1 MKAEMHPIS
10 CHKDAMEVFSYSFK
24 AMGGPCEVRLY
35 APERERADRYAE
47 AARAEILRL
56 EQRYSRYRD
65 DSLTTMVNRSAGDSR
80 GVEVDA
86 ESAAL
91 LDYAHTAWAQSGGLF
106 DITSG
111 VLRRVWDFKTR
122 RVPTQAQIDGIL
134 PLIGWGKLRWD
145 KPHLVLPVAGMELD
159 FGGYVKEYAADRAA
173 QASRDAGARHGFV
186 ELAGDIALIG
196 AHPDGAPW
204 HIGVRHPRAPEQA
217 LATIPLG
224 AGAIASSG
232 DYERYFEVDG
242 LRYSHLLN
250 PKTGW
255 PVRGL
260 SAVSVVA
267 PQCLIAGTA
276 STITMLKGAEDGPR
290 WLGELG
296 LRHLCVD
303 ARGGLAGSV
312 EHHQNAPQTPMTRG

>member
-1 MKAEMHPIS
+1 
-10 CHKDAMEVFSYSFK
+10 MEVFSYRFK
-24 AMGGPCEVRLY
+24 AMGGPCEVRLH
-35 APERERADRYAE
+35 ADDRAQADRH
-47 AARAEILRL
+47 AAVAKAEILRL
-56 EQRYSRYRD
+56 EQRYSRYRE
-65 DSLTTMVNRSAGDSR
+65 DSFTTLVNRSAGDAR
-80 GVEVDA
+80 GIEADA

-91 LDYAHTAWAQSGGLF
+91 LDYAQTAWEQSGGLF

-111 VLRRVWDFKTR
+111 VLRRVWDFKAR
-122 RVPTQAQIDGIL
+122 RVPAQAEIDGIL
-134 PLIGWGKLRWD
+134 PLIGWQRVRWER
-145 KPHLVLPVAGMELD
+145 PRLVLPLAGMELD

-173 QASRDAGARHGFV
+173 QACRDAGARHGFV

-204 HIGVRHPRAPEQA
+204 QIGVRHPRAPEQA
-217 LATIPLG
+217 LATIPLA

-276 STITMLKGAEDGPR
+276 STIAMLKGAEAGPR

-296 LRHLCVD
+296 LRHLCVAAD
-303 ARGGLAGSV
+303 GVLAGTV
-312 EHHQNAPQTPMTRG
+312 EHRTVPAHGPLTRT

>member
-1 MKAEMHPIS
+1 
-10 CHKDAMEVFSYSFK
+10 MEVFSHSFK

-35 APERERADRYAE
+35 APDRARADRYAD
-47 AARAEILRL
+47 AAKAEILRL

-65 DSLTTMVNRSAGDSR
+65 DSLTTLVNRSAGDLR

-91 LDYAHTAWAQSGGLF
+91 LDYAHTAWEQSEGLF

-111 VLRRVWDFKTR
+111 VLRRVWDFKAR
-122 RVPTQAQIDGIL
+122 RLPSQHEIDGIL
-134 PLIGWGKLRWD
+134 PLIGWHKVRWD
-145 KPHLVLPVAGMELD
+145 RPRLVLPVAGMELD

-173 QASRDAGARHGFV
+173 QACRDAGARHGFV

-204 HIGVRHPRAPEQA
+204 QIGVRHPRAPEQA
-217 LATIPLG
+217 LATIPLA

-267 PQCLIAGTA
+267 AQCLIAGTA
-276 STITMLKGAEDGPR
+276 STIAMLKGAEAGPR

-296 LRHLCVD
+296 LRHLCVHTD
-303 ARGGLAGSV
+303 GRLAGTV
-312 EHHQNAPQTPMTRG
+312 EHRAAQANTALARE

>member
-1 MKAEMHPIS
+1 
-10 CHKDAMEVFSYSFK
+10 MEVFSYRFK

-35 APERERADRYAE
+35 AGDPAQADRH
-47 AARAEILRL
+47 AAVAKAEIRRL
-56 EQRYSRYRD
+56 EQRYSRYRE
-65 DSLTTMVNRSAGDSR
+65 DSFTTLVNRSAGDAR
-80 GVEVDA
+80 GIEADA

-91 LDYAHTAWAQSGGLF
+91 LDYARTAWEQSGGLF

-111 VLRRVWDFKTR
+111 VLRRVWDFKAR
-122 RVPTQAQIDGIL
+122 RVPAQAEIDGIL
-134 PLIGWGKLRWD
+134 PLIGWQRVRWER
-145 KPHLVLPVAGMELD
+145 PRLVLPLAGMELD

-173 QASRDAGARHGFV
+173 QACRDAGARHGFV

-204 HIGVRHPRAPEQA
+204 QIGVRHPRAPEQA
-217 LATIPLG
+217 LATIPLA

-250 PKTGW
+250 PQTGW

-276 STITMLKGAEDGPR
+276 STIAMLKGAEAGPR
-290 WLGELG
+290 WLDELG
-296 LRHLCVD
+296 LRHLCVTADD
-303 ARGGLAGSV
+303 ALAGTV
-312 EHHQNAPQTPMTRG
+312 EHRTVPAHSLLTRT